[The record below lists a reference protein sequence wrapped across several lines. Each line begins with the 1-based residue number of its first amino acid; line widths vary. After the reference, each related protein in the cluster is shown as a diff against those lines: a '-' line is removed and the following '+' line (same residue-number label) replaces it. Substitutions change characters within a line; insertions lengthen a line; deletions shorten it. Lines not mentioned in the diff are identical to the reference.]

1 MCLDCEIRK
10 RQSAGRT
17 VSKKEEPDIN
27 LISKDSKTWG
37 SQKHYSIPVVYPNDR
52 WQSISKNHVF
62 YIIFKYFKPLNPSH
76 ILVNPLCTLK
86 HFWDTSLRKVI
97 IQVKSLDQVSAHHWF
112 RWTVALVFVRAPATH
127 AHTQR
132 SHLCHNTLPG
142 SSALPSNSVIC
153 NCHIQS
159 SPKLSVVDQTQVK
172 CENGAWY
179 SAIRISWKGCSWKVI
194 NVCRYPELPWHDLD
208 PDTKRP
214 PSLFQ
219 SGGLSTSSDI
229 SFPSRSV
236 TSERGDTKHKPWS
249 QKGVERDRKKGENPS
264 SVQR

>member
-1 MCLDCEIRK
+1 MFFTL
-10 RQSAGRT
+10 
-17 VSKKEEPDIN
+17 
-27 LISKDSKTWG
+27 
-37 SQKHYSIPVVYPNDR
+37 
-52 WQSISKNHVF
+52 F
-62 YIIFKYFKPLNPSH
+62 FKYFKPLNPSH
-76 ILVNPLCTLK
+76 ILVNPFCTLK

-97 IQVKSLDQVSAHHWF
+97 VQVKSLDQVSAHHWF
-112 RWTVALVFVRAPATH
+112 RWTVALVFVGAPATH
-127 AHTQR
+127 AHTQWP
-132 SHLCHNTLPG
+132 HLWHNTLPG
-142 SSALPSNSVIC
+142 SSALPSNSVIS

-159 SPKLSVVDQTQVK
+159 VDQTQVK

-179 SAIRISWKGCSWKVI
+179 SAICTSWKSCGWKVI

-219 SGGLSTSSDI
+219 SGGLSTSSDT